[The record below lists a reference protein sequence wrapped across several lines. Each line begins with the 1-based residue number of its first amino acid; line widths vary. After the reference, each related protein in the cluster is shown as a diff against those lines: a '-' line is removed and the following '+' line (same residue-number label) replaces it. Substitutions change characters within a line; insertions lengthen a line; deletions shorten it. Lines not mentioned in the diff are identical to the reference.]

1 MSSPKIAMWQIPA
14 LFEPP
19 LFSITEIE
27 VSFRDFHNL
36 CIQEKHQSDGPSGI
50 SNVVMEMK

>member
-50 SNVVMEMK
+50 RNVVMEMK